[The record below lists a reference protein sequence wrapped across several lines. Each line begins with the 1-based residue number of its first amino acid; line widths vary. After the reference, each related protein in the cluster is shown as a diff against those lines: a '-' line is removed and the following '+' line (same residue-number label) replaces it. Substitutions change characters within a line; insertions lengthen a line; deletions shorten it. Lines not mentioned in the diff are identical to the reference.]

1 MMEVGAD
8 LPRNQPTG
16 LCEDAAGEAL
26 ALIQRMAH
34 GDAAALVVL
43 HGMWAPVLLG
53 IACRMLGDRRQA
65 EEVLRGT
72 FEQMWKRAGRFDP
85 HQSPPFVWAFVML
98 RGLVMERRQVKGDAA
113 RETVIPSQERCENPK
128 ALAAD
133 DGRRLR
139 SAMNLLELEE
149 RTSLEHAVF
158 LGFARPET
166 ASVTVKNHL
175 RRALET
181 LRNQLSCH
189 EL

>member
-1 MMEVGAD
+1 MDMGSD
-8 LPRNQPTG
+8 PLRNQPTG

-34 GDAAALVVL
+34 RDEAALVVL

-53 IACRMLGDRRQA
+53 IAYRMLGDRREA
-65 EEVLRGT
+65 EEVLRAT

-85 HQSPPFVWAFVML
+85 HQSPPFVWAFVVL
-98 RGLVMERRQVKGDAA
+98 RELVMERRQVTGDAA
-113 RETVIPSQERCENPK
+113 RETLIPSQERWVNPR

-133 DGRRLR
+133 DCRRLR
-139 SAMNLLELEE
+139 SAMNQLNLEE
-149 RTSLEHAVF
+149 RTCLEHAVF
-158 LGFARPET
+158 LGFARRET